1 MVERRS
7 TNNAVSPSG
16 DAPEH
21 LYIHVPFCSGRCG
34 YCSFV
39 SGKPPRNPERYIDTL
54 LREAEERKVA
64 LPPLQ
69 TLYCGGGTPT
79 LLGVE
84 GFRRLVTC
92 GLFSLAEGAEW
103 TVEAHPAT
111 LTEELLETLVACG
124 VNRLSIGVQ
133 SFNDAVLE
141 RCNRRHTA
149 RQAMEAVRMAQ
160 RFIPDTGIDL
170 IAGLPGVTSSI
181 WQDTLSRAIDLGVDH
196 VSVYALSVDEG
207 SAWHKLG
214 FAPPDAEQVCDAI
227 GEAVVAFEKQGLLRY
242 ETSNYA
248 RVGRECRH
256 NLNTWHGG
264 DYVGLGRGAVSRIG
278 LLRRYGDG
286 MEERLSPLDD
296 ALERALPRLRLS
308 EGFNL
313 DVVQEDYPALHP
325 FILQWRRRIQM
336 FEDEGLLTA
345 NSAPTLRGYEVLDAM
360 ERVLLEDAVAIIDG
374 QRGGRHRASSESR
387 IPE

>member
-1 MVERRS
+1 MAERQS

-39 SGKPPRNPERYIDTL
+39 SGKPSRNPESYVDAL
-54 LREAEERKVA
+54 LQEAEAREVVLA
-64 LPPLQ
+64 PLR

-84 GFRRLVTC
+84 GFRRLATC
-92 GLFSLAEGAEW
+92 GLFHLTEGAEW

-111 LTEELLETLVACG
+111 LTEELLETLAECG

-133 SFNDAVLE
+133 SFDDEVLT
-141 RCNRRHTA
+141 RCNRRHTM
-149 RQAMEAVRMAQ
+149 RQAIEAVRKAQ
-160 RFIPDTGIDL
+160 RIIPGTGIDL
-170 IAGLPGVTSSI
+170 IAGLPGVTSRI
-181 WQDTLSRAIDLGVDH
+181 WHETLSRAIELEVDH
-196 VSVYALSVDEG
+196 VSVYALSIDEG
-207 SAWHKLG
+207 SAWHKRG
-214 FAPPDAEQVCDAI
+214 ISPPDAEHVCDAI
-227 GEAVVAFEKQGLLRY
+227 GEAVVAFAEHGLLRY
-242 ETSNYA
+242 ETSNFA
-248 RVGRECRH
+248 RVDRECRH

-286 MEERLSPLDD
+286 KEERLSPLDD

-308 EGFNL
+308 EGFNP
-313 DVVQEDYPALHP
+313 DTVQEAYPALRS
-325 FILQWRRRIQM
+325 FIGQWGRRIEM
-336 FEDEGLLTA
+336 FKREGLLTA
-345 NSAPTLRGYEVLDAM
+345 DSSPTLRGYEVLDAM
-360 ERVLLEDAVAIIDG
+360 ERVLLEDVVAINDD
-374 QRGGRHRASSESR
+374 QRGGRHRASS
-387 IPE
+387 

>member
-1 MVERRS
+1 MAERQS

-39 SGKPPRNPERYIDTL
+39 SGKPPRNPESYVDAL
-54 LREAEERKVA
+54 LQEAEAREVVLA
-64 LPPLQ
+64 PLR

-84 GFRRLVTC
+84 GFRRLATC
-92 GLFSLAEGAEW
+92 GLFHLAEGAEW

-111 LTEELLETLVACG
+111 LTEELLETLAVCG

-133 SFNDAVLE
+133 SFDDEVLA
-141 RCNRRHTA
+141 RCNRRHTM
-149 RQAMEAVRMAQ
+149 RQAIEAVRMAQ
-160 RFIPDTGIDL
+160 RIIPGTGIDL
-170 IAGLPGVTSSI
+170 IAGLPGVTLRI
-181 WQDTLSRAIDLGVDH
+181 WHETLSRVIELGVDH
-196 VSVYALSVDEG
+196 VSVYSLSIDVG
-207 SAWHKLG
+207 SVWQRQG
-214 FAPPDAEQVCDAI
+214 ISPPNAEEVCDAI
-227 GEAVVAFEKQGLLRY
+227 GEAVVAFEEHGFLRY
-242 ETSNYA
+242 ETSNFA
-248 RVGRECRH
+248 KIGRECRH

-264 DYVGLGRGAVSRIG
+264 DYVGFGRGAVSRIG

-286 MEERLSPLDD
+286 KEERLSPLDD

-313 DVVQEDYPALHP
+313 GAVQEAYPVLRP
-325 FILQWRRRIQM
+325 FIGQWGRRIEM
-336 FEDEGLLTA
+336 FKREGLLTED
-345 NSAPTLRGYEVLDAM
+345 SAPTLRGYEVLDAM
-360 ERVLLEDAVAIIDG
+360 ERVLLEDVVAITDD
-374 QRGGRHRASSESR
+374 QRVGHHRASS
-387 IPE
+387 